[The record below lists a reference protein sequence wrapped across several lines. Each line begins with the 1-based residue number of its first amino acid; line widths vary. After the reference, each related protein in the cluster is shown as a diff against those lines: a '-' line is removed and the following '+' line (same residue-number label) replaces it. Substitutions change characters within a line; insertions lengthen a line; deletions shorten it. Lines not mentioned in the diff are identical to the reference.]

1 MLKKKDSHKTNNK
14 NALAKTKAI
23 PSVISNDM
31 NILGNLISDGY
42 IDINGHIEGNVKCN
56 SLTVREQGVIK
67 GDIFAETVHVHG
79 QVSGIIKA
87 KHVFLASAARVRGV
101 IMHES
106 MSMEEGAFIDG
117 QCKRTDRSAMMD
129 QATQPPQSTTTV
141 HSAAASLR
149 DNIELLENFR
159 IISGDTKAS

>member
-1 MLKKKDSHKTNNK
+1 MLKKNESHKNNSK
-14 NALAKTKAI
+14 NAIAKNKSM

-42 IDINGHIEGNVKCN
+42 VDINGHIEGNVKCDV
-56 SLTVREQGVIK
+56 LTIRAQGIVK
-67 GDIFAETVHVHG
+67 GDIFAETVNVHG

-87 KHVFLASAARVRGV
+87 KHVFMASSARVRGV

-117 QCKRTDRSAMMD
+117 QCKRTDRSAIME
-129 QATQPPQSTTTV
+129 QVNIAQPAANVSQPTQ
-141 HSAAASLR
+141 LR

-159 IISGDTKAS
+159 IISGDAGK